1 MSLRTGNESDG
12 RGGYSSS
19 PSSPIVYWSEF
30 ENPVQPPYTIEV
42 DEHAPLLPWL
52 YRKRKADLETASIE
66 HLNSESGSSFT
77 RALDKIREVV
87 KWEVKT
93 SAEGLTALF
102 YEKEFLDS
110 DDEEEVE
117 SPSDESSSD
126 LNATHALA
134 RRHRH
139 HVRRLADREIS
150 RPKLLNRGYFLCVVG
165 CVLFCCFLGTVGLI
179 FNGDTTGI
187 AFVLVGFLISM
198 SLEIVSLVRFIMYLP
213 SSGLTRFV
221 ELLTDVTGKV
231 ATPGLPGLALL
242 SLHWSVVFL
251 FRWSSLV
258 RKRSVHG
265 LEKARQ
271 TPWSFGNTCDL
282 KEWTAVGEL
291 TCIVKSCTAYCLVWV
306 R

>member
-1 MSLRTGNESDG
+1 MPLLQKDIRKLQPPAPKSIRRDTTSPYATADSNKTSSSQEVIPQSSATNPSSTSMNRTSKLSLRNGNESDG
-12 RGGYSSS
+12 RGGGYSSS
-19 PSSPIVYWSEF
+19 PSSPVVYWSEF
-30 ENPVQPPYTIEV
+30 ENPVQVPYTIEV

-52 YRKRKADLETASIE
+52 YRRRKADVETASIE
-66 HLNSESGSSFT
+66 HLNSGSASSFT

-93 SAEGLTALF
+93 SAEGLTTLF

-126 LNATHALA
+126 VNATHALP

-139 HVRRLADREIS
+139 SIRRPSDREIS
-150 RPKLLNRGYFLCVVG
+150 RSELLNRGYYLCVVG
-165 CVLFCCFLGTVGLI
+165 CVLFCCFLGSVGLI

-213 SSGLTRFV
+213 SSDLTGFLA
-221 ELLTDVTGKV
+221 LLTDVTGKV
-231 ATPGLPGLALL
+231 ATPELPGLAWLL
-242 SLHWSVVFL
+242 L
-251 FRWSSLV
+251 R
-258 RKRSVHG
+258 
-265 LEKARQ
+265 
-271 TPWSFGNTCDL
+271 
-282 KEWTAVGEL
+282 
-291 TCIVKSCTAYCLVWV
+291 
-306 R
+306 